1 MSLTWFVLGLA
12 AGSIAF
18 LALLILLRMT
28 AEQDRDARHGEK
40 RLNPHSEVTITRFG
54 DEGGGGRAW

>member
-1 MSLTWFVLGLA
+1 MSLTLFVLGWA

-28 AEQDRDARHGEK
+28 ARQDHDARHGEK
-40 RLNPHSEVTITRFG
+40 LINPHSDVTITRFG
-54 DEGGGGRAW
+54 DEGGRAR